1 MLSAHETRQLERL
14 AIRAASN
21 ASPAAATSL
30 RHAAATG
37 HGLDFHDFRHY
48 QPGDDPRRIDWT
60 IAARHRQL
68 VVRQFRAEGHV
79 RLHLLVDVSRS
90 MILGT
95 PPKIDSAIKLASAL
109 SYVASE
115 HGDAVGAATF
125 DDRLLSHVPAATG
138 RPQLFR
144 VLEALGAAGAGRAS
158 DLDRVLQSYGGI
170 VRGPGL
176 VVVLSDFFQPGLTL
190 DGVRFLLYRGLTP
203 ALVQVVS
210 DEELNPEFG
219 ADEEAIELV
228 DIEQPGARIVIADR
242 DRVDAY
248 QQQMSALARQ
258 LSEFCSTRGLPWLR
272 IASSTPFERVLS
284 SCVHAG
290 LLATAA

>member
-1 MLSAHETRQLERL
+1 MLSAQETRQLERL

-21 ASPAAATSL
+21 ASPSAATRL
-30 RHAAATG
+30 RQAAATG
-37 HGLDFHDFRHY
+37 HGVDFHDFRPY

-79 RLHLLVDVSRS
+79 RLHLLIDVSRS
-90 MILGT
+90 MTLGT
-95 PPKIDSAIKLASAL
+95 PPKIDCALKLASAL
-109 SYVASE
+109 AYVASE

-125 DDRLLSHVPAATG
+125 DDRLLSQAPAAAG

-144 VLEALGAAGAGRAS
+144 VLETLRSAGPGHAS
-158 DLDRVLQSYGGI
+158 DIDRVLQSYGGG

-203 ALVQVVS
+203 ALVQIVS
-210 DEELNPEFG
+210 DEELTPEFG
-219 ADEEAIELV
+219 ADEDVIEFTDV
-228 DIEQPGARIVIADR
+228 EEPDARPVIADR
-242 DRVDAY
+242 SALAAY
-248 QQQMSALARQ
+248 QQRMSALAGQ
-258 LSEFCSTRGLPWLR
+258 LSEFCASRGLPWLR
-272 IASSTPFERVLS
+272 VSSSTPFEQVLG
-284 SCVHAG
+284 SCVQAG
-290 LLATAA
+290 LLATAT